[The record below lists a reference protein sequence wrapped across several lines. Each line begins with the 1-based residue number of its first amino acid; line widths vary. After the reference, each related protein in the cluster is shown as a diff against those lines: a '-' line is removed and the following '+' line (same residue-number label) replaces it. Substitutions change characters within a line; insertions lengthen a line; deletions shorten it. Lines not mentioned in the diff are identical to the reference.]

1 VLDAEPGYL
10 NVSAGDQVRI
20 LYIGSDD
27 RQDEHGWVFGATA
40 QCKGWLSVQNLKI
53 ESEDACE
60 AIIAKRGALSKGAG
74 YLRIRKG
81 EPLIIKHEENEW
93 LFGWS
98 NEEWEALQN
107 KQKPQFDQLAA
118 SAAASTEAL
127 AGPESLPSWT
137 VGRRAPKAPWNY
149 AIMDNRRR

>member
-1 VLDAEPGYL
+1 MCPDSFPSGSAEKP
-10 NVSAGDQVRI
+10 
-20 LYIGSDD
+20 
-27 RQDEHGWVFGATA
+27 A
-40 QCKGWLSVQNLKI
+40 Q
-53 ESEDACE
+53 DACE

-98 NEEWEALQN
+98 NEQQQQGWFPRLVLTKPAPPPEEEWEALQN

-118 SAAASTEAL
+118 SAAASNL
-127 AGPESLPSWT
+127 AAGQTFLIHVGQNMRGKLRLPSK
-137 VGRRAPKAPWNY
+137 VRKP
-149 AIMDNRRR
+149 